1 MVWETSLWENVL
13 YLSDKNSGLS
23 VTEAV
28 WSRRS
33 PLGWMLSSPGD
44 KRNENPGTLSSNA
57 VDCVYTRYM
66 NHESMLVLVYIGNS
80 ELTLSGVS

>member
-1 MVWETSLWENVL
+1 
-13 YLSDKNSGLS
+13 
-23 VTEAV
+23 
-28 WSRRS
+28 
-33 PLGWMLSSPGD
+33 MLSSPGD
-44 KRNENPGTLSSNA
+44 KHNENPGTLSSNA